1 MSAVLFLGIG
11 CKQEFFNMKARL
23 MIGLLSVLMG
33 VTTFGE
39 TTKDG
44 WFFAV
49 TKEDA
54 RLAAL
59 AVGQPDVKEV
69 LSKMQ
74 AAKRIYVMKGGIDIQ
89 ITETDGGL
97 VKFRQRGSIVEFWT
111 CIEAI
116 NH

>member
-1 MSAVLFLGIG
+1 MA
-11 CKQEFFNMKARL
+11 
-23 MIGLLSVLMG
+23 

-44 WFFAV
+44 WFFAL
-49 TKEDA
+49 TKENA

-69 LSKMQ
+69 LFKMHD
-74 AAKRIYVMKGGIDIQ
+74 AKLIYPMKGGMDIQ